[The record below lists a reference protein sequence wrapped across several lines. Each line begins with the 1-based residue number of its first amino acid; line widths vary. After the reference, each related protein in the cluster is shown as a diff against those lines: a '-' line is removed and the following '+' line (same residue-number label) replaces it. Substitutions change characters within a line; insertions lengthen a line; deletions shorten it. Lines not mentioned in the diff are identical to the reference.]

1 MNASTMKMGP
11 VTTGIVWF
19 LVIVVLAAGFYFFS
33 KIGSANMKARQA
45 GPAAQ
50 APPPSTAPAN

>member
-1 MNASTMKMGP
+1 MNASTKGLGP
-11 VTTGIVWF
+11 VTTAIAWI
-19 LVIVVLAAGFYFFS
+19 LVVVVLAAGFYFFS

-50 APPPSTAPAN
+50 APPPSSAPAN